1 LLNRKS
7 LRDCCAITDGAKGWS
22 EQPMGEA
29 TMFSAFGNRERKKP
43 MKLRPTLTLSALS
56 TFAGLIV
63 ASALPAQADV
73 MVDIPALQDATL
85 FGASPANNNSSS
97 GPGMFVGADGLGNPK
112 RGLIQFNIPAFV
124 PANATITGASLSLV
138 LGQVAGGGG
147 GGGDTTPRTIR
158 LFDVTT
164 SWSGGTNGTTG
175 FPGPG
180 FGGTGQ
186 GFPPNPG
193 DATWNFASFNTVPWN
208 TPGGG
213 GDFVATESADTTVS
227 QNLNTAYVWGSTAQM
242 VADVQGWL
250 DGTLSN
256 FGWLL
261 KNDSEATATTFRAF
275 YTREGAI
282 EQNVPQFA
290 PELTVTFTTPTAVP
304 EPASLSLLA
313 LGLAGLGVALRTR
326 RA

>member
-1 LLNRKS
+1 MELQS
-7 LRDCCAITDGAKGWS
+7 AIKLS
-22 EQPMGEA
+22 VA
-29 TMFSAFGNRERKKP
+29 TAIGCILMTSSP
-43 MKLRPTLTLSALS
+43 PTL
-56 TFAGLIV
+56 
-63 ASALPAQADV
+63 ADV
-73 MVDIPALQDATL
+73 MVQIPALQDATL

-97 GPGMFVGADGLGNPK
+97 GPGMFVGADGMGNPK
-112 RGLIQFNIPAFV
+112 RALIEFDIAAFV
-124 PANATITGASLSLV
+124 PAGATITSASLSLV
-138 LGQVAGGGG
+138 LGMVAGA
-147 GGGDTTPRTIR
+147 DLTPRTIG

-164 SWSGGTNGTTG
+164 NWAGGTNGTTG

-186 GFPPNPG
+186 GFAPNPG
-193 DATWNFASFNTVPWN
+193 DATWNFSKFNTLKWN

-213 GDFVATESADTTVS
+213 GDFVAAASAATVVS
-227 QNLNTAYVWGSTAQM
+227 QNLNTPYVWDSTAQM

-261 KNDSEATATTFRAF
+261 KNDSEGSPTTFRAF

-290 PELTVTFTTPTAVP
+290 PELTVDFIAPVAVP
-304 EPASLSLLA
+304 EPASL
-313 LGLAGLGVALRTR
+313 GLAAVGALTIIPLAWRRHRTK
-326 RA
+326 AAD